1 MTRAVL
7 GVDVGGTFTDFV
19 LVEGLRIRVFK
30 TPSSPD
36 DPSEAVLEGIRALQT
51 PLDAEVVHGSTVAT
65 NALLERKGARTALL
79 VTRGFEDL
87 LEIGRQNRPA
97 LYDFLVDRSPSLT
110 PPELRIGVPERIDSR
125 GVPLVALSHDDA
137 ARVAAAARDG
147 GAEAVAVS
155 LLFSFLNPRHE
166 AMLREAMEGLAD
178 GPFLSVS
185 SDLVPEYREYER
197 TSTTVVNAYVGPVV
211 ARYLRRLEVALGRR
225 LRVVHSGG
233 GSLSAG
239 RAAGEPVRTLLSGPA
254 AGVVGA
260 FHLASRAGFDDAITF
275 DMGGTSTDVSICP
288 GRVQETG
295 ASSVGGYPITVPM
308 IDIHTVGA
316 GGGSI
321 ARLDPGGALLVGPA
335 SAGADPGPAC
345 YGRGEQVT
353 VTDANLLL
361 GRMDPDRFLGGRMAL
376 DVERSRF
383 HMARLATQMGA
394 GVAAVAE
401 GVVRVANATME
412 RALRAISL
420 ERGFDPRRFTLVAF
434 GGAGPMHACALAEEL
449 RIPRVVAP
457 PHSGV
462 LSALGAALSDVVKD
476 YSRSLLLTGDAVTP
490 ERVRA
495 AFEPMERQATAEL
508 EAEGFAGRR
517 LRLERLLDM
526 RYAGQ
531 SYELTVPCPSL
542 GPSLAGA
549 AARRF
554 HRAHRQR
561 FGYSDPSQPVEVVTA
576 RLKAVGLSSPL
587 WERAVEDGNEG
598 FADGRAAASGGR
610 GLAGDDAG
618 EALVDERAVVFGGR
632 ERPTRCYDRERLV
645 PGHAFPGPAL
655 VFQMDATTVVAPGWA
670 ARVDLH
676 GNLVMEPSHA

>member
-19 LVEGLRIRVFK
+19 LVEGSRLRVFK
-30 TPSSPD
+30 APSTPV
-36 DPSEAVLEGIRALQT
+36 DPSEAVLDGIQTLQT

-79 VTRGFEDL
+79 MTAGFEDL

-97 LYDFLVDRSPSLT
+97 LYDFLVDRPPSLT
-110 PPELRIGVPERIDSR
+110 PPELRIGVPECVDSR
-125 GVPLVALSHDDA
+125 GASLVAFSPDDA
-137 ARVAAAARDG
+137 KRLAAAVRDG

-155 LLFSFLNPRHE
+155 LLFSFLNPGHE
-166 AMLREAMEGLAD
+166 AMLREAFEALPED
-178 GPFLSVS
+178 VFLSVS

-211 ARYLRRLEVALGRR
+211 ARYLRRLGGALGRR

-233 GSLSAG
+233 GSLSAR
-239 RAAGEPVRTLLSGPA
+239 RAADEPVRTLLSGPA

-275 DMGGTSTDVSICP
+275 DMGGTSTDVSLCP

-321 ARLDPGGALLVGPA
+321 ARLDAGGALLVGPE

-345 YGRGEQVT
+345 YGRGDQVT

-361 GRMDPDRFLGGRMAL
+361 GRMDPTRFLGGRMTL

-383 HMARLATQMGA
+383 HMARLAADMGA
-394 GVAAVAE
+394 TVASAAE
-401 GVVRVANATME
+401 GVVRVANAAME

-434 GGAGPMHACALAEEL
+434 GGAGPMHACSLAEEL

-462 LSALGAALSDVVKD
+462 LSALGAALADVVKD
-476 YSRSLLLTGDAVTP
+476 YSRSLLLAGDDVTA

-495 AFEPMERQATAEL
+495 AYEPMERQATAEL
-508 EAEGFAGRR
+508 AEEGFAGRR
-517 LRLERLLDM
+517 LRLNRMLDM

-531 SYELTVPCPSL
+531 SHELTVPCPPI
-542 GPSLAGA
+542 GPALTSA

-554 HRAHRQR
+554 HRAHRQW

-576 RLKAVGLSSPL
+576 RLKAVGLSSPIR
-587 WERAVEDGNEG
+587 ERAFED
-598 FADGRAAASGGR
+598 AGG
-610 GLAGDDAG
+610 GLAGDRARVGEDARDAR

-632 ERPTRCYDRERLV
+632 ERATRCYDRDRLV

-655 VFQMDATTVVAPGWA
+655 VFQMDATTVLIPGWA
-670 ARVDLH
+670 ARVDAH
-676 GNLVMEPSHA
+676 GNLVMEPTDAP